1 MLLCEVASLRSTSDP
16 RLRSIVLSTS
26 PFGLRKTSRPMGFF
40 ARQIAPSGPRGWGW
54 PRQEETFQLHLK
66 WGSSTVVVWDIP
78 LIGLGDIMY
87 WSWGLGT
94 LVQRAPEAPRGPER
108 RKDGNIMPTTVVKEY
123 DAHID
128 IKKRVTLRGAEAEY
142 YAVRMFDDGHIV
154 LEPRVLVPPEM
165 ISKRTLKM
173 LDTAAANFKKG
184 KVSKPI
190 DLDRYL

>member
-1 MLLCEVASLRSTSDP
+1 ML
-16 RLRSIVLSTS
+16 
-26 PFGLRKTSRPMGFF
+26 
-40 ARQIAPSGPRGWGW
+40 
-54 PRQEETFQLHLK
+54 
-66 WGSSTVVVWDIP
+66 
-78 LIGLGDIMY
+78 
-87 WSWGLGT
+87 
-94 LVQRAPEAPRGPER
+94 
-108 RKDGNIMPTTVVKEY
+108 TTVVKEY

-173 LDTAAANFKKG
+173 LDKAAANFKKG

>member
-1 MLLCEVASLRSTSDP
+1 ML
-16 RLRSIVLSTS
+16 
-26 PFGLRKTSRPMGFF
+26 
-40 ARQIAPSGPRGWGW
+40 
-54 PRQEETFQLHLK
+54 
-66 WGSSTVVVWDIP
+66 
-78 LIGLGDIMY
+78 
-87 WSWGLGT
+87 
-94 LVQRAPEAPRGPER
+94 
-108 RKDGNIMPTTVVKEY
+108 TTVVKEY